1 MKTMLRTTAILALLS
16 PGACQTQRYYA
27 DEGDV
32 ELVDLTF
39 GSTDLQL
46 IAADMANSLVA
57 APGLGDIER
66 TNGTSG
72 RIRVFMGDVEN
83 ATSEHIDTV
92 AITDSIR
99 TAMLQSGRF
108 SLTASDMG
116 RDQVMDEIRYQ
127 QGSGAVDPASARRL
141 GQQIGADVI
150 VYGRLISI
158 VKSQS
163 RGEDRYYK
171 FTLEM
176 VNLDTADV
184 LWIDE
189 KEIRKRESRGLFN

>member
-1 MKTMLRTTAILALLS
+1 MKFLIQSAACLALLGLS
-16 PGACQTQRYYA
+16 ACQTERYYA
-27 DEGDV
+27 DEGTV
-32 ELVDLTF
+32 ELVDLSF

-57 APGLGDIER
+57 APGLDFVEKMDGSE
-66 TNGTSG
+66 G
-72 RIRVFMGDVEN
+72 RIRVFMGEIEN

-99 TAMLQSGRF
+99 TAMVQSGRF
-108 SLTASDMG
+108 ALTASPQG
-116 RDQVMDEIRYQ
+116 RDQIQDEIRYQ
-127 QGSGAVDPASARRL
+127 QGSGAVDPSTARRL
-141 GQQIGADVI
+141 GEQLGADVI

-158 VKSQS
+158 VKEAS
-163 RGEDRYYK
+163 REEDRYYK

-176 VNLDTADV
+176 VNLSTADV
-184 LWIDE
+184 VWIDE